1 LAAEERSAMPSS
13 AAVFSNQLLAKLPP
27 SELEKIIPFLEHQEL
42 ARHTVLCDPEEPIR
56 FGYFLNSGMASC
68 LIVTSAGRSVEVALV
83 GKGGFIGTPLA
94 FGIDRSLLRIV
105 MQVPGEGY
113 RVSADNLQRI
123 LTLSPN
129 LYRKLARH
137 CLMQGM
143 QAAQTAACN
152 RLHNLEQRLA
162 RWLLMTHDR
171 VGSEFAMTQEYLAEM
186 LGTGR
191 PSLSLTAGQMQRGGA
206 IQYRRGLI
214 TVVNRKELEKLSC
227 ECYLALRTML
237 VALDMV

>member
-1 LAAEERSAMPSS
+1 MPSS
-13 AAVFSNQLLAKLPP
+13 AAVFSNQLLAKLAP